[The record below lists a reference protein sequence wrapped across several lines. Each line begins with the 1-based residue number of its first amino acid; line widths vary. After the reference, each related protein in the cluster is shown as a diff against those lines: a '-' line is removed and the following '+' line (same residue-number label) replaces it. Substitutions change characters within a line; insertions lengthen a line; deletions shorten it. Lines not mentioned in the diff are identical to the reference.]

1 MMDTLLFYE
10 ELYKCRM
17 DTYCNASMKLF
28 WWLFFLSLYL
38 MIVKNVPLQCSTEKI
53 AAYGFWIIRGW
64 ENNDKVL
71 YLGLYLG
78 IFYIFKRMTM
88 DIYIFK
94 HFHSENAALWKT
106 EMSGSQNKVLLI
118 NYVNHSSN
126 LTVTLNVTTDQ
137 SRPVINSVLIF
148 PSNPLHLVSS
158 AGCVNINLVSRFN
171 FINLKLYQED
181 LCQSIVCFDM
191 R

>member
-1 MMDTLLFYE
+1 MFLFGTTHQFCIWWTLY
-10 ELYKCRM
+10 Y
-17 DTYCNASMKLF
+17 SMRNCTSVGWTRIAMLLWSSF
-28 WWLFFLSLYL
+28 GGSFFRACIWWLLKMFHFGVQL
-38 MIVKNVPLQCSTEKI
+38 KKI
-53 AAYGFWIIRGW
+53 AEYGFWIIRGW
-64 ENNDKVL
+64 ENNDNVL

-126 LTVTLNVTTDQ
+126 LTGHQLNDFTKCYNRSKQTSD
-137 SRPVINSVLIF
+137 
-148 PSNPLHLVSS
+148 
-158 AGCVNINLVSRFN
+158 
-171 FINLKLYQED
+171 
-181 LCQSIVCFDM
+181 
-191 R
+191 